1 MLIFSEDLI
10 VSSEAD
16 DLFNEIN
23 NLSEEEKLNVL
34 NWILSMESAKSQLS
48 REETL
53 VNKFGKEDYEKNL
66 ASLAKIELIKSKMG
80 IRYHLDILDSLDSNE
95 LIRLASFH
103 KKHDLIIVE
112 KINQLSSVGDYLA
125 IILHEICHATG
136 HETRLNRLLEGDEY
150 DYAVEELRAEYA
162 TAQLVK
168 NFGISSE
175 FINNRKNVIDDWL
188 RVINNDQ
195 AEVVKINEDV
205 DDILNYLK
213 DLT

>member
-1 MLIFSEDLI
+1 MLILSEDLI

-23 NLSEEEKLNVL
+23 NLSEDEKLNVL
-34 NWILSMESAKSQLS
+34 NLILSMESAKSQLS

-66 ASLAKIELIKSKMG
+66 ASLAKIELIKAKMG

-103 KKHDLIIVE
+103 KNHDLIIVE

-162 TAQLVK
+162 TAKLVK

-205 DDILNYLK
+205 DDIVNYLK

>member
-80 IRYHLDILDSLDSNE
+80 IRYHLDILDSLDSKE

-103 KKHDLIIVE
+103 KNHDLIIVE